1 MASGNFTFS
10 TTNQYITGKIE
21 WSSVSNGST
30 ENSSNVTVKLYYKKS
45 NQASAS
51 TYGTL
56 KGNLYINGTAY
67 SYSKSVTLA
76 CNNTYS
82 LIASKTVKINHNS
95 DGKKSITI
103 DATGGISG
111 TSFTSSNCPAKTI
124 NLDTI
129 PRYAETTIGTLNS
142 AQTTITIPWNS
153 NAALNALRIYVNGTL
168 NKALENIS
176 ATSGTVT
183 VGGLEPNTSYS
194 IKLEGQRKDSNLWK
208 YSDDKTITTQ
218 PITSISSN
226 TNINFTI
233 GNNLTLTFNNYN
245 VKQFYLTLHVLNSSN
260 EWVQVLSTGKMQSSS
275 YTWSLSS
282 HTSTLYAQTKNSN
295 SVNIQIR
302 CYTETGA
309 NEIKYTAKSGTMSI
323 NVSNNLPTAP
333 SIACQNTDGTSNSVL
348 GNKSYIPTNRTGM
361 KLKISTL
368 STAKN
373 NASIVCYMLSVK
385 NASGAIVNSST
396 LSSITSAPYTVDLG
410 NFTVAGTYTATVY
423 AVDSRGNAS
432 NNAKATFTVLN
443 YGAPRVTVNLARQN
457 NFERST
463 SLNLTIV
470 YSNLKISGTSKNT
483 NISIKYRYGAVGGS
497 YSNYV
502 TIPLSSFTLS
512 DKGEYTEGKL
522 TKTITLELD
531 QKQSYNVQVQICDSL
546 GTPFNYDSLVGQGIP
561 IMAQMDS
568 GHVSVGMVPDLTKS
582 EVLFQVGSD
591 IMVTDSDGAK
601 INILEF
607 LKQVLPQELAVYK
620 GQKSG

>member
-45 NQASAS
+45 SSSSSS

-82 LIASKTVKINHNS
+82 LIASKTVEINHNS

-111 TSFTSSNCPAKTI
+111 TSFTSSHCPTKTI
-124 NLDTI
+124 DLDTI
-129 PRYAETTIGTLNS
+129 PRYAETTIGAISS
-142 AQTTITIPWNS
+142 AQTTVTIPWSS
-153 NAALNALRIYVNGTL
+153 NATLNALRVYVNGTL
-168 NKALENIS
+168 TNTLDNLS
-176 ATSGTVT
+176 AMSGTVT

-208 YSDDKTITTQ
+208 YSDDETITTQ
-218 PITSISSN
+218 PITSISS
-226 TNINFTI
+226 NINFTI

-260 EWVQVLSTGKMQSSS
+260 EWEQVLSTSKMQVSS
-275 YTWSLSS
+275 YVWNLSS
-282 HTSTLYAQTKNSN
+282 QASTLYSKLKNSN
-295 SVNIQIR
+295 SIDIQIR
-302 CYTETGA
+302 CYTETGT
-309 NEIKYTAKSGTMSI
+309 NELKYTSQSGTMSI
-323 NVSNNLPTAP
+323 NVSNNLPTTP
-333 SIACQNTDGTSNSVL
+333 SITCENTDSVSYGVL
-348 GNKSYIPTNRTGM
+348 GNKSYIPTNRAGM
-361 KLKISTL
+361 KLKINTL
-368 STAKN
+368 SSAKN
-373 NASIVCYMLSVK
+373 SSSIICYMLNVT
-385 NASGAIVNSST
+385 NASGVIVNSST
-396 LSSITSAPYTVDLG
+396 LSSVTSAPHTVDLG
-410 NFTVAGTYTATVY
+410 NFTVAGIYTATVY
-423 AVDSRGNAS
+423 AVDSRGNVS

-470 YSNLKISGTSKNT
+470 YSNLKINGTSKNT
-483 NISIKYRYGAVGGS
+483 NISIKYRYGAVGSS

-502 TIPLSSFTLS
+502 TIPLSNFTLS

-522 TKTITLELD
+522 KTAITLILD
-531 QKQSYNVQVQICDSL
+531 QKTSYNVQIQICDSL
-546 GTPFNYDSLVGQGIP
+546 TSSTPFNYDSLVGQGIP

-568 GHVSVGMVPDLTKS
+568 GHVSVGMVPDLTS
-582 EVLFQVGSD
+582 EVLLQVGSD
-591 IMVTDSDGAK
+591 IMVTDSDGVK

>member
-1 MASGNFTFS
+1 MASGSFTFS

-30 ENSSNVTVKLYYKKS
+30 ENSSNVTVKLSYKKS

-129 PRYAETTIGTLNS
+129 PRYAETTIGTLSS

-153 NAALNALRIYVNGTL
+153 NATLNALRIYVNGTL
-168 NKALENIS
+168 NKTLENIS

-183 VGGLEPNTSYS
+183 VGGLEPDTSYS

-218 PITSISSN
+218 PIASISS
-226 TNINFTI
+226 NINFTI
-233 GNNLTLTFNNYN
+233 GKNLTLTFNDYS

-275 YTWSLSS
+275 YAWSLSS

-309 NEIKYTAKSGTMSI
+309 NEIKYTAKSGTMSVDI
-323 NVSNNLPTAP
+323 SANLPSTP
-333 SIACQNTDGTSNSVL
+333 SISCENTDGTSSKVL
-348 GNKSYIPTNRTGM
+348 GNTSYIPTNRTGM

-373 NASIVCYMLSVK
+373 NASIVCYMLSVT

-423 AVDSRGNAS
+423 AVDSRGNVS
-432 NNAKATFTVLN
+432 SNAKATFTVLN

-463 SLNLTIV
+463 SLNLTIA
-470 YSNLKISGTSKNT
+470 YSNLKINGTSKNT
-483 NISIKYRYGAVGGS
+483 NISIKYRYGAVGSS

-502 TIPLSSFTLS
+502 TIPLSNLTLS

-522 TKTITLELD
+522 KTAITLELD
-531 QKQSYNVQVQICDSL
+531 QKKSYNVQVQICDSL
-546 GTPFNYDSLVGQGIP
+546 TSSTPFNYDSLVGQGIP

-568 GHVSVGMVPDLTKS
+568 GHVSVGMVPDLTS

-591 IMVTDSDGAK
+591 IMVTDSDGVK

-620 GQKSG
+620 SQKSG